1 MLKEERQALIL
12 NKLHSSGK
20 VVVSRLAVELNV
32 SEDTIRRDL
41 LDLDQ
46 KGQVK
51 RVFGGAIPMER
62 PVINFFDRET
72 TDVELKQR
80 LALKALDFLEKDQL
94 VAIDGSSTNLQF
106 AKNIPNGLKLTV
118 LTNSYSIAHA
128 CSMKD
133 QVDVI
138 VLGGRLLKESMTNV
152 GETAASQAALYHP
165 DLCFMGVYAIHPEY
179 GMTIPYPD
187 EVSIKRQLIQS
198 SRRVICPGKSHKAEY
213 CIQIPCV
220 RHRGFYHINHGQRRI
235 RRDGRGLPEQR
246 TGLFIVRRSFIVPVA
261 IFLRY
266 FCGISFVLRQ
276 LSVCILTK
284 IAY

>member
-12 NKLHSSGK
+12 NKLHTSGK

-80 LALKALDFLEKDQL
+80 LSSKALDFLEKDQL

-106 AKNIPNGLKLTV
+106 AKSIPNNLKLTV

-128 CSMKD
+128 CSMKE

-138 VLGGRLLKESMTNV
+138 VLGGTLLK
-152 GETAASQAALYHP
+152 
-165 DLCFMGVYAIHPEY
+165 GVYAIHPED

-187 EVSIKRQLIQS
+187 EVSIKRQLIQT
-198 SRRVICPGKSHKAEY
+198 SRRVIALVNPLKLNTVS
-213 CIQIPCV
+213 
-220 RHRGFYHINHGQRRI
+220 RYH
-235 RRDGRGLPEQR
+235 
-246 TGLFIVRRSFIVPVA
+246 V
-261 IFLRY
+261 
-266 FCGISFVLRQ
+266 CGIEAFTTLITDSDVSGEMAVDYRNKGLDF
-276 LSVCILTK
+276 I
-284 IAY
+284 

>member
-1 MLKEERQALIL
+1 M
-12 NKLHSSGK
+12 
-20 VVVSRLAVELNV
+20 
-32 SEDTIRRDL
+32 
-41 LDLDQ
+41 
-46 KGQVK
+46 
-51 RVFGGAIPMER
+51 
-62 PVINFFDRET
+62 
-72 TDVELKQR
+72 ELKQR

-106 AKNIPNGLKLTV
+106 AKNIPNGHKLTV

-198 SRRVICPGKSHKAEY
+198 SRRVIALVNPIKLNTVS
-213 CIQIPCV
+213 
-220 RHRGFYHINHGQRRI
+220 RYH
-235 RRDGRGLPEQR
+235 
-246 TGLFIVRRSFIVPVA
+246 V
-261 IFLRY
+261 
-266 FCGISFVLRQ
+266 CGIEAFTTLITDNGVSGEMAVDYRNKGLDFL
-276 LSVCILTK
+276 
-284 IAY
+284 